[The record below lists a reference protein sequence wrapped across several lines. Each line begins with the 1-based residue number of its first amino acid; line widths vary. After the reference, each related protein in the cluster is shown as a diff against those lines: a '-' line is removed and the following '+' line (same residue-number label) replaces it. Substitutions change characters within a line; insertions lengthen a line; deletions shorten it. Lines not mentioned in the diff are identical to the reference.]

1 MKTFWLVLLIASAS
15 SLGIVLLR
23 KQAPKGWLTRFGI
36 HLVVSAM
43 ALYALNF
50 SGWITGWYVPL
61 NPVTIGTVAVLGL
74 PGIGL
79 VLGLQSALLA

>member
-1 MKTFWLVLLIASAS
+1 MKTFWLVMLIASAV

-43 ALYALNF
+43 AIYALNF
-50 SGWITGWYVPL
+50 SGWVTGWYVPL

-79 VLGLQSALLA
+79 VLGVQSILIA

>member
-1 MKTFWLVLLIASAS
+1 MKTFWLSVLAVSALLLI
-15 SLGIVLLR
+15 LVLVR
-23 KQAPKGWLTRFGI
+23 EKAAKGWLTRFGI

-61 NPVTIGTVAVLGL
+61 NPVTIGAVTLLGV
-74 PGIGL
+74 PGIAL
-79 VLGLQSALLA
+79 VLGLQTTLLT